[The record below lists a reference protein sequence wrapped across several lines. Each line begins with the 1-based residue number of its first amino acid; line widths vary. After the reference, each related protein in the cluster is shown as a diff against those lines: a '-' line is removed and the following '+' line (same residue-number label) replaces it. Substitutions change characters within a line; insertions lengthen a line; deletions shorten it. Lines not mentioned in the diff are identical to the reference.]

1 VALQTDLRRRLDR
14 RIFALAIPAL
24 GALAAEPLLSL
35 ADTFFVSQLGASAL
49 GALAVNGAVFGF
61 VFVVFNFL
69 AYVTTPM
76 VARAEGAGDRER
88 AGEIISSSLVLA
100 IGLGVI
106 TTSVLILFAQP
117 ILRLLQTGPEVMAP
131 ALDYL
136 RIKALAAPAVLVI
149 LAGHG
154 SFRGL
159 ADTRIPLLI
168 TVAINVLNAVI
179 DPILIFGFDMGVSG
193 AALGSVAAQYIGA
206 GLFVV
211 LLRRRLGQLTWAGLI
226 GLHNLLRPGA
236 LITARTL
243 FLVSTLSI
251 STAAVAR
258 IGVDA
263 LAAHQILRE
272 TWFLSAMLVDGLAI
286 AAQTLVAEATGRGD
300 RQGEVNVIRRLLWWG
315 TWMGAALA
323 GLWLI
328 SAVPLAAVFAPTAGV
343 AAALGDVT
351 VVLAILAIPSA
362 WLWVLDGVVLGQ
374 LRLTR
379 MVASSGLG
387 LVAAALLLAVVVR
400 NGWGLAGVWWGLGLM
415 IGARLL
421 VLIPGLL
428 PSVEEEAPGL
438 GQPQG
443 EQSRHENA

>member
-1 VALQTDLRRRLDR
+1 MRSIDR
-14 RIFALAIPAL
+14 RIFGLAIPAL

-35 ADTFFVSQLGASAL
+35 ADTFFVSRLGTSAL

-76 VARAEGAGDRER
+76 VARAQGAGDRER
-88 AGEIISSSLVLA
+88 ASEVISASLVLA
-100 IGLGVI
+100 VGLGI
-106 TTSVLILFAQP
+106 FTTLILILFARP
-117 ILRLLQTGPEVMAP
+117 ILLLVQTGPEVMAP

-136 RIKALAAPAVLVI
+136 RIKAFAAPAVLVI

-159 ADTRIPLLI
+159 ADTRTPLLI
-168 TVAINVLNAVI
+168 TLVVNALNAVI
-179 DPILIFGFDMGVSG
+179 DPILIFGFNMGVSG
-193 AALGSVAAQYIGA
+193 AALGSVAAQFIGA
-206 GLFVV
+206 ALFVAY
-211 LLRRRLGQLTWAGLI
+211 LKRRLGVLSWTGFAS
-226 GLHNLLRPGA
+226 LHNLLRPGA

-286 AAQTLVAEATGRGD
+286 AAQTLVAEATGRAD
-300 RQGEVNVIRRLLWWG
+300 REGEIDVIKRLLWWG
-315 TWMGAALA
+315 TVMGVALA
-323 GLWLI
+323 GLWLV
-328 SAVPLAAVFAPTAGV
+328 SGQPLAAIFAPTAAV
-343 AAALGDVT
+343 ASELGRVT
-351 VVLAILAIPSA
+351 SVLAILAVPAA

-374 LRLTR
+374 LRLAR
-379 MVASSGLG
+379 MMASSGLG
-387 LVAAALLLAVVVR
+387 LLAAAGLLVVVVGS
-400 NGWGLAGVWWGLGLM
+400 GWGLGGVWWALGLM
-415 IGARLL
+415 ILARLL
-421 VLIPGLL
+421 VLLPGVF
-428 PSVEEEAPGL
+428 PTVEEEATGL
-438 GQPQG
+438 GEAQG
-443 EQSRHENA
+443 QQSRH

>member
-1 VALQTDLRRRLDR
+1 MRSIDR

-35 ADTFFVSQLGASAL
+35 ADTFFVSRLGASAL

-76 VARAEGAGDRER
+76 VARAQGAGDRER
-88 AGEIISSSLVLA
+88 ASEVISSSLVLA

-106 TTSVLILFAQP
+106 TTLILMVFARP
-117 ILRLLQTGPEVMAP
+117 ILLLVQTGPEVIAP

-136 RIKALAAPAVLVI
+136 RIKAVAAPAVLVI

-159 ADTRIPLLI
+159 ADTRTPLLI
-168 TVAINVLNAVI
+168 TLAINALNAVI
-179 DPILIFGFDMGVSG
+179 DPILIFGLNMGVSG

-206 GLFVV
+206 ALFVV
-211 LLRRRLGQLTWAGLI
+211 YLKRRLGLLTWNGFAS
-226 GLHNLLRPGA
+226 LHNLLRPGA

-263 LAAHQILRE
+263 LAAHQIVRE

-300 RQGEVNVIRRLLWWG
+300 LEGEIDVIRRLLWWG
-315 TWMGAALA
+315 SLMGVVLA
-323 GLWLI
+323 GLWLV
-328 SAVPLAAVFAPTAGV
+328 SGPPLAAIFAPTAAV
-343 AAALGDVT
+343 ASELGSVT
-351 VVLAILAIPSA
+351 AVLAILAVPAA

-374 LRLTR
+374 LRLAR
-379 MVASSGLG
+379 MMASSGLG
-387 LVAAALLLAVVVR
+387 LLAAAGLLVIVVR
-400 NGWGLAGVWWGLGLM
+400 FGWGLGGVWWAIGLM
-415 IGARLL
+415 IMARLL
-421 VLIPGLL
+421 VLLPGVF
-428 PSVEEEAPGL
+428 PTVEEEATGL
-438 GQPQG
+438 GETQG
-443 EQSRHENA
+443 QQSRH

>member
-1 VALQTDLRRRLDR
+1 MRTIDR

-24 GALAAEPLLSL
+24 GALAADPLLSL

-76 VARAEGAGDRER
+76 VARAEGAGDRKR
-88 AGEIISSSLVLA
+88 AGEVISSSLALG
-100 IGLGVI
+100 IGLGVL
-106 TTSVLILFAQP
+106 TTAILILFAQP
-117 ILRLLQTGPEVMAP
+117 ILRLVQTGPEVMAP

-136 RIKALAAPAVLVI
+136 RIRAVAAPAVLVI

-159 ADTRIPLLI
+159 ADTRTPLLI
-168 TVAINVLNAVI
+168 TVAINALNALI
-179 DPILIFGFDMGVSG
+179 DPILIFGLNMGVSG

-211 LLRRRLGQLTWAGLI
+211 LLRRRLGLLTWTGLAS
-226 GLHNLLRPGA
+226 LPNLLRPGA
-236 LITARTL
+236 IITARTL
-243 FLVSTLSI
+243 FLVSTLSL

-286 AAQTLVAEATGRGD
+286 AAQTLVAEASGRGD
-300 RQGEVNVIRRLLWWG
+300 RKGEIEVIRRLLWWG
-315 TWMGAALA
+315 SLMGVVLA
-323 GLWLI
+323 GLWLV
-328 SAVPLAAVFAPTAGV
+328 SGTPLAAIFAPSASVASELAGV
-343 AAALGDVT
+343 T
-351 VVLAILAIPSA
+351 TVLAILAVPAA

-374 LRLTR
+374 LRLAR
-379 MVASSGLG
+379 MMTSSGLG
-387 LVAAALLLAVVVR
+387 LLAAAGLLVVVAES
-400 NGWGLAGVWWGLGLM
+400 GWGLGGVWWAIGLM
-415 IGARLL
+415 ILARLL
-421 VLIPGLL
+421 VLLPGLF
-428 PSVEEEAPGL
+428 PTIEEEAPGL
-438 GQPQG
+438 GEPQG
-443 EQSRHENA
+443 QQSRH

>member
-1 VALQTDLRRRLDR
+1 MRSIDR

-24 GALAAEPLLSL
+24 GALAAEPLLAL
-35 ADTFFVSQLGASAL
+35 ADTFFVSQLGANAL

-76 VARAEGAGDRER
+76 VARAQGAGDRER
-88 AGEIISSSLVLA
+88 ASEVIFSSLVLA

-106 TTSVLILFAQP
+106 TTLILIFFARP
-117 ILRLLQTGPEVMAP
+117 ILLLVQTGPEVIGP

-136 RIKALAAPAVLVI
+136 RIKAVAAPAVLVI

-159 ADTRIPLLI
+159 ADTRTPLLI
-168 TVAINVLNAVI
+168 TVVINALNAVI
-179 DPILIFGFDMGVSG
+179 DPILIFGLNMGVSG
-193 AALGSVAAQYIGA
+193 AALGSVAAQFIGA
-206 GLFVV
+206 GLFVFY
-211 LLRRRLGQLTWAGLI
+211 LRRRLGLLRWTGRAS
-226 GLHNLLRPGA
+226 LHSLLRPGA

-300 RQGEVNVIRRLLWWG
+300 PEEENNVIRRLLWWG
-315 TWMGAALA
+315 SVMGAVLA
-323 GLWLI
+323 GLWLV
-328 SAVPLAAVFAPTAGV
+328 SGPPLAAIFAPTAAV
-343 AAALGDVT
+343 ASELGRVT
-351 VVLAILAIPSA
+351 SVLAILAVPAA

-374 LRLTR
+374 LRLAR
-379 MVASSGLG
+379 MMASSGLG
-387 LVAAALLLAVVVR
+387 LLAAAGLLVVVVGS
-400 NGWGLAGVWWGLGLM
+400 GWGLVGVWWALGLM
-415 IGARLL
+415 ILARLL
-421 VLIPGLL
+421 VLLPGVF
-428 PSVEEEAPGL
+428 PTIEEEATGL
-438 GQPQG
+438 GEAQG
-443 EQSRHENA
+443 QQSRH

>member
-1 VALQTDLRRRLDR
+1 MRSIDR

-35 ADTFFVSQLGASAL
+35 ADTFFVSRLGASAL

-76 VARAEGAGDRER
+76 VARAQGAGDRER
-88 AGEIISSSLVLA
+88 ASEVISSSLVLA
-100 IGLGVI
+100 ISLGVI
-106 TTSVLILFAQP
+106 TTLILMVFARP
-117 ILRLLQTGPEVMAP
+117 ILLLVQTGPEVIAP

-136 RIKALAAPAVLVI
+136 RIKAVAAPAVLVI

-159 ADTRIPLLI
+159 ADTRTPLLI
-168 TVAINVLNAVI
+168 TLAINALNAVI
-179 DPILIFGFDMGVSG
+179 DPILIFGLNMGVSG

-206 GLFVV
+206 ALFVV
-211 LLRRRLGQLTWAGLI
+211 YLKRRLGLLTWNGFAS
-226 GLHNLLRPGA
+226 LHNLLRPGA

-263 LAAHQILRE
+263 LAAHQIVRE

-286 AAQTLVAEATGRGD
+286 SAQTLVAEATGRGD
-300 RQGEVNVIRRLLWWG
+300 LEGEIDVIRRLLRWG
-315 TWMGAALA
+315 SLMGVVLA
-323 GLWLI
+323 GLWLV
-328 SAVPLAAVFAPTAGV
+328 SGPPLAAIFAPTAAV
-343 AAALGDVT
+343 ASELGSVT
-351 VVLAILAIPSA
+351 AVLAILAVPAA

-374 LRLTR
+374 LRLAR
-379 MVASSGLG
+379 MMASSGLG
-387 LVAAALLLAVVVR
+387 LLASAGLLVVVVR
-400 NGWGLAGVWWGLGLM
+400 SGWGLRGVWWAIGLM
-415 IGARLL
+415 ILARLL
-421 VLIPGLL
+421 VLLPGVF
-428 PSVEEEAPGL
+428 PTVEEEATGL
-438 GQPQG
+438 GETEGQ
-443 EQSRHENA
+443 QSRH

>member
-1 VALQTDLRRRLDR
+1 MRSIDR
-14 RIFALAIPAL
+14 RIFGLAIPAL

-35 ADTFFVSQLGASAL
+35 ADTFFVSRLGTSAL

-76 VARAEGAGDRER
+76 VARAQGAGDRER
-88 AGEIISSSLVLA
+88 ASEVISASLVLA
-100 IGLGVI
+100 VGLGI
-106 TTSVLILFAQP
+106 FTTLILILFARP
-117 ILRLLQTGPEVMAP
+117 ILLLVQTGPEVMAP

-136 RIKALAAPAVLVI
+136 RIKAFAAPAVLVI

-159 ADTRIPLLI
+159 ADTRTPLLI
-168 TVAINVLNAVI
+168 TLVVNALNAVI
-179 DPILIFGFDMGVSG
+179 DPILIFGFNMGVSG
-193 AALGSVAAQYIGA
+193 AALGSVAAQFIGA
-206 GLFVV
+206 ALFVAY
-211 LLRRRLGQLTWAGLI
+211 LKRRLGVLSWSGFAS
-226 GLHNLLRPGA
+226 LHNLLRPGA

-286 AAQTLVAEATGRGD
+286 AAQTLVAEATGRAD
-300 RQGEVNVIRRLLWWG
+300 REGEIDVIKRLLWWG
-315 TWMGAALA
+315 TVMGVALA
-323 GLWLI
+323 GLWLV
-328 SAVPLAAVFAPTAGV
+328 SGQPLAAIFAPTAAV
-343 AAALGDVT
+343 ASELGRVT
-351 VVLAILAIPSA
+351 SVLAILAVPAA

-374 LRLTR
+374 LRLAR
-379 MVASSGLG
+379 MMASSGLG
-387 LVAAALLLAVVVR
+387 LLAAAGLLVVVVGS
-400 NGWGLAGVWWGLGLM
+400 GWGLGGVWWALGLM
-415 IGARLL
+415 ILARLL
-421 VLIPGLL
+421 VLLPGVF
-428 PSVEEEAPGL
+428 PTVEEEATGL
-438 GQPQG
+438 GEAQG
-443 EQSRHENA
+443 QQSRH

>member
-1 VALQTDLRRRLDR
+1 MRSIDR
-14 RIFALAIPAL
+14 RIFALAVPAL

-35 ADTFFVSQLGASAL
+35 ADTFFVSRLGASAL

-76 VARAEGAGDRER
+76 VARAQGAGDRER
-88 AGEIISSSLVLA
+88 ASEVISSSLVLA
-100 IGLGVI
+100 IGLGVM
-106 TTSVLILFAQP
+106 TTLILIVFARP
-117 ILRLLQTGPEVMAP
+117 ILLLVQTGPEVMAP

-136 RIKALAAPAVLVI
+136 RIKAVAAPAVLVI

-159 ADTRIPLLI
+159 ADTRTPLLI
-168 TVAINVLNAVI
+168 TVVINALNIVI
-179 DPILIFGFDMGVSG
+179 DPILIFGFNMGVSG
-193 AALGSVAAQYIGA
+193 AALGSVAAQFIGA
-206 GLFVV
+206 GMFVV
-211 LLRRRLGQLTWAGLI
+211 YLKRRLGLLTWTGFASLS
-226 GLHNLLRPGA
+226 NLLRPGA

-263 LAAHQILRE
+263 LAAHQIVRE

-300 RQGEVNVIRRLLWWG
+300 LEGEIDVIRRLLWWG
-315 TWMGAALA
+315 SLMGVVLA
-323 GLWLI
+323 GLWLV
-328 SAVPLAAVFAPTAGV
+328 SGPPLAAIFAPTAAV
-343 AAALGDVT
+343 ASELGSVT
-351 VVLAILAIPSA
+351 AVLAILAVPAA

-374 LRLTR
+374 LRLAR
-379 MVASSGLG
+379 MMASSGLG
-387 LVAAALLLAVVVR
+387 LLASAGLLVVVVR
-400 NGWGLAGVWWGLGLM
+400 SGWGLRGVWWAIGLM
-415 IGARLL
+415 ILARLL
-421 VLIPGLL
+421 VLLPGVF
-428 PSVEEEAPGL
+428 PTVEEEATGL
-438 GQPQG
+438 GETEGQ
-443 EQSRHENA
+443 QSRH

>member
-1 VALQTDLRRRLDR
+1 MRNIDR

-76 VARAEGAGDRER
+76 VARAQGAGDRER
-88 AGEIISSSLVLA
+88 ASEVISSSLVLA

-106 TTSVLILFAQP
+106 TTLILTFFARP
-117 ILRLLQTGPEVMAP
+117 ILLLVQTGPEVMAP

-136 RIKALAAPAVLVI
+136 RIKAVAAPAVLVI

-159 ADTRIPLLI
+159 ADTRTPLLI
-168 TVAINVLNAVI
+168 TLAINALNAVI
-179 DPILIFGFDMGVSG
+179 DPILIFGLNMGVSG
-193 AALGSVAAQYIGA
+193 AALGSVVAQFIGA

-211 LLRRRLGQLTWAGLI
+211 YLKRRLGLRFWTGFAS
-226 GLHNLLRPGA
+226 LHSLLRPGT

-263 LAAHQILRE
+263 LAAHQIFRE

-300 RQGEVNVIRRLLWWG
+300 LEGEIDVIRRLLWWG
-315 TWMGAALA
+315 SLMGVVMA
-323 GLWLI
+323 GLWLV
-328 SAVPLAAVFAPTAGV
+328 SGPPLAAIFAPTAAVASELGGV
-343 AAALGDVT
+343 T
-351 VVLAILAIPSA
+351 SVLAILAVPAA

-374 LRLTR
+374 LRLAR
-379 MVASSGLG
+379 MMASSGLG
-387 LVAAALLLAVVVR
+387 LLAAAGLLVVAVR
-400 NGWGLAGVWWGLGLM
+400 SGWGLGGVWWAIGLM
-415 IGARLL
+415 ILARLL
-421 VLIPGLL
+421 VLLPGVF
-428 PSVEEEAPGL
+428 PTIEEEASGL
-438 GQPQG
+438 GKPQG
-443 EQSRHENA
+443 QQSRH

>member
-1 VALQTDLRRRLDR
+1 MRAIDR

-24 GALAAEPLLSL
+24 GALAADPLLSL

-76 VARAEGAGDRER
+76 VARSEGAGDRDR
-88 AGEIISSSLVLA
+88 AGQIISSSVVLGIA
-100 IGLGVI
+100 LGVI
-106 TTSVLILFAQP
+106 TTAVLIVFARP
-117 ILRLLQTGPEVMAP
+117 ILRLVQTGPEVMAP

-136 RIKALAAPAVLVI
+136 RIRALAAPAVLVI

-159 ADTRIPLLI
+159 ADTRTPLLI
-168 TVAINVLNAVI
+168 TLAINLLNALI
-179 DPILIFGFDMGVSG
+179 DPLLIFGFNMGVSG
-193 AALGSVAAQYIGA
+193 AALGSVAAQYVGA

-211 LLRRRLGQLTWAGLI
+211 LLHRRLGHLTWTGLTS
-226 GLHNLLRPGA
+226 LHNLLRPGA

-243 FLVSTLSI
+243 FLVTTLSV
-251 STAAVAR
+251 STAAVSR

-263 LAAHQILRE
+263 LAAHQIVRE

-300 RQGEVNVIRRLLWWG
+300 RAGEADVIRRLLWWG
-315 TWMGAALA
+315 SWMGLVLA
-323 GLWLI
+323 GLWLGSSSPL
-328 SAVPLAAVFAPTAGV
+328 SAIFAPTTDV
-343 AAALGDVT
+343 ADELGEVT
-351 VVLAILAIPSA
+351 FVLAILAVPSA

-374 LRLTR
+374 LRLVR
-379 MVASSGLG
+379 MVASSGMG
-387 LVAAALLLAVVVR
+387 LLAAAGLLVLVVQ
-400 NGWGLAGVWWGLGLM
+400 NGWGLGGVWWAIGLM

-421 VLIPGLL
+421 VLIPGLF
-428 PSVEEEAPGL
+428 PTIEKKAPGL
-438 GQPQG
+438 GQRQG
-443 EQSRHENA
+443 QGSRY

>member
-1 VALQTDLRRRLDR
+1 MRSIDR
-14 RIFALAIPAL
+14 RIFGLAIPAL

-35 ADTFFVSQLGASAL
+35 ADTFFVSRLGTSAL

-76 VARAEGAGDRER
+76 VARAQGAGDRER
-88 AGEIISSSLVLA
+88 ASEVISASLVLA
-100 IGLGVI
+100 VGLGI
-106 TTSVLILFAQP
+106 FTTLILILFARP
-117 ILRLLQTGPEVMAP
+117 ILLLVQTGPEVMAP

-136 RIKALAAPAVLVI
+136 RIKAFAAPAVLVI

-159 ADTRIPLLI
+159 ANTRTPLLI
-168 TVAINVLNAVI
+168 TLVVNALNVVI
-179 DPILIFGFDMGVSG
+179 DPILIFGFNMGVSG
-193 AALGSVAAQYIGA
+193 AALGSVAAQFIGA
-206 GLFVV
+206 ALFVAY
-211 LLRRRLGQLTWAGLI
+211 LKRRLGVLSWTGFAS
-226 GLHNLLRPGA
+226 LHNLLRPGA

-286 AAQTLVAEATGRGD
+286 AAQTLVAEATGRAD
-300 RQGEVNVIRRLLWWG
+300 REGEIDVIKRLLWWG
-315 TWMGAALA
+315 TVMGVALA
-323 GLWLI
+323 GLWLV
-328 SAVPLAAVFAPTAGV
+328 SGQPLAAIFAPTAAV
-343 AAALGDVT
+343 ASELGRVT
-351 VVLAILAIPSA
+351 SVLAILAVPAA

-374 LRLTR
+374 LRLAR
-379 MVASSGLG
+379 MMASSGLG
-387 LVAAALLLAVVVR
+387 LLAAAGLLVVVVGS
-400 NGWGLAGVWWGLGLM
+400 GWGLGGVWWALGLM
-415 IGARLL
+415 ILARLL
-421 VLIPGLL
+421 VLLPGVF
-428 PSVEEEAPGL
+428 PTVEEEATGL
-438 GQPQG
+438 GEAQG
-443 EQSRHENA
+443 QQSRH